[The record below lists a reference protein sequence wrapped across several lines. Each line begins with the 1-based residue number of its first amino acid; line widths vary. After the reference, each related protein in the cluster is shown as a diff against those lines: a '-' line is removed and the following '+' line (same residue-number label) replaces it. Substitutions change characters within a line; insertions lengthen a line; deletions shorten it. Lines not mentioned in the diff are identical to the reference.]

1 MTGDMTSGDV
11 TGGDVTGGDVTGGD
25 MTGGD
30 VTGRQAKGA
39 DLHDAMAARVERGEF
54 PGIVTLVARGDD
66 VRADAIGVT
75 EFGGDVP
82 MRRDT
87 IFRIASLTKPVMAAA
102 TMALVE
108 DDVIDLE
115 EPVAKLLPELAGQRV
130 LARVDGPLDETVPPR
145 RPITIED
152 LLTFR
157 MGFGM
162 ITEPEF
168 DPPYPI
174 NKAVEQTRLV
184 MGPPDPRTPHDPDE
198 WIRLFGSLPLMYQ
211 PGERW
216 NYNAGTLVLGV
227 LLARADGKPLG
238 DVLRE
243 RIFEPLGMS
252 ETAFWLPAERAQQ
265 LPRHYMTDAS
275 TRQMTE
281 QADTGPEVWS
291 APPVFP
297 SGSAGLVST
306 VDDYLAFGRMLLN
319 RGVHGGTRI
328 LSETS
333 VELITTNR
341 LTPEQIASAGALLMG
356 SGWGLGMAVTV
367 EPDEIS
373 GPGRYGWSGGYGTT
387 WFNDPSEGLIGI
399 AFTQVSDFLWT
410 GALMEFDRL
419 AYS

>member
-1 MTGDMTSGDV
+1 MTGSDV
-11 TGGDVTGGDVTGGD
+11 TGSGATGPDVTGSDAAGTELSPPHV
-25 MTGGD
+25 
-30 VTGRQAKGA
+30 KGA
-39 DLHDAMAARVERGEF
+39 DLHDAMAARVGRGEF

-66 VRADAIGVT
+66 VRVDAIGVT

-115 EPVAKLLPELAGQRV
+115 EPVAKLLPELAGQQV

-145 RPITIED
+145 RPVTVED

-157 MGFGM
+157 LGFGA

-174 NKAVEQTRLV
+174 VRATNDMRLT
-184 MGPPDPRTPHDPDE
+184 MGPPDPRTPHGPDE

-216 NYNAGTLVLGV
+216 SYNAGTLVLGV
-227 LLARADGKPLG
+227 LLARAAGKPLG
-238 DVLRE
+238 EVLRE
-243 RIFEPLGMS
+243 RLFDPLGMAQTGFS
-252 ETAFWLPAERAQQ
+252 LPAERARQ
-265 LPRHYMTDAS
+265 LPKHYMTDSA
-275 TRQMTE
+275 TQQMTE
-281 QADTGPEVWS
+281 QTNTGPEIWS
-291 APPVFP
+291 EQPAFP
-297 SGSAGLVST
+297 SGSGGLVST
-306 VDDYLAFGRMLLN
+306 VEEFLTFGRMLLN

-328 LSETS
+328 LSEKS
-333 VELITTNR
+333 VELMTTNH
-341 LTPEQIASAGALLMG
+341 LTPEQIASAGMMLGG

-387 WFNDPSEGLIGI
+387 WFNDPNEGLVGI
-399 AFTQVSDFLWT
+399 AFTQVSDFLWS